1 MHYSALVEWKQLL
14 QLPGPIYWADHVW
27 TARTSYGTC
36 MGPEAHNYIAIE
48 WILYSTQSNCFKR
61 EKRWYHES
69 PCVCTWYYYGLYTD
83 LHSVCVVSTRYE
95 CGLTP
100 SKSKLDDFP
109 CGSKSKTLH
118 NASEKQATAE
128 SRQAQRNRLTPTI
141 ELETSYCSVPS
152 LIHFYLQKQ
161 TLKPCLPFFNEM
173 HMFVTYVA
181 T

>member
-1 MHYSALVEWKQLL
+1 MHLCIENALFCFSWVEATTSATW
-14 QLPGPIYWADHVW
+14 
-27 TARTSYGTC
+27 SYILGRPC
-36 MGPEAHNYIAIE
+36 MNCVPLMGPAEVHNYIAIE

-69 PCVCTWYYYGLYTD
+69 LCVCTWYYYGLYTD

-128 SRQAQRNRLTPTI
+128 SRQAQRNRLTPAI

-161 TLKPCLPFFNEM
+161 TPKPHLPFF
-173 HMFVTYVA
+173 
-181 T
+181 